1 VVLAS
6 IVHNTAAAAARHPA
20 RGLVAHLVAIR
31 TSRHISLIIPTYLS
45 DAIFWLAAA
54 CCVFAQ
60 AAIVRSALRAR
71 AQRPDGSA
79 SPSRPIE
86 VAWTIVPAV
95 MLALVLVL
103 TWRALHPAQA
113 LTIVP

>member
-1 VVLAS
+1 
-6 IVHNTAAAAARHPA
+6 
-20 RGLVAHLVAIR
+20 
-31 TSRHISLIIPTYLS
+31 
-45 DAIFWLAAA
+45 
-54 CCVFAQ
+54 VFAQ

-95 MLALVLVL
+95 MLAVVLVF